1 MRKTHPCR
9 GGQYDATRVSGGL
22 RYFRAVRTGFT
33 GYVQWRQL
41 FAWRHYRAASKALH
55 GGGLFEGRVQRSPVI
70 KNEAVAII
78 VISAD
83 FLEIFQDATFE
94 LVHALIPDLLHVDRC
109 LFAADAASTESDD
122 GFIVQFIF
130 VFCDDVREFA
140 ELAHSVVNHLL
151 EGADIDLIVIP
162 CIHQYYGLAFII
174 VTLVEPSFQICRPH
188 GWCAS
193 ILRFDQRM
201 SHGDDFLLESHQHAA
216 EGLLLGETFFR
227 HDVRKTRIS
236 AEPSKEAID
245 RFAAAGQEHVDTFGR
260 QQNRA
265 LERQIHTLLQQTRAQ
280 FDDIVERNKFVSGGV
295 DDRVGRLHDKNP
307 EISLDSRHYKRR
319 RVAQDRSQAFVRGF
333 PAGKIEPMTAPQF
346 VHLRLHSE
354 YSIVDGLVRIDD
366 IVKAAAADQ
375 QPALAVTDLANLFGM
390 VKFYKAA
397 RGKGVKPIVGADVWI
412 TNDDDRDKPFRLLL
426 LVKNDTGYLQLCE
439 LLSGAWLTNQHRGRA
454 EIRIEWL
461 EALKDKGGLIALS
474 GFNSGD
480 IGQALENGNQKLA
493 ERCAK
498 RWLKIFPGH
507 FYIEVQRSGQQQF
520 ENLLRQS
527 TQLAAALKLPLV
539 ATHPVQFEKK
549 EEFTAH
555 EARVCIAE
563 GEMLANT
570 RRVKRFTQEQYFK
583 TQAEMA
589 ELFADIPAALQNS
602 VAIAQRCNL
611 TLTLGKPQLPD
622 FPTPEG
628 MTINDFLIAEAKA
641 GLEQRLQQLF
651 PDQVRRDSM
660 REHYESRLKFET
672 DTIIKMGFPGYFL
685 IVADFIQWAKNHG
698 VPVGPGRGSGA
709 GSLVAYALKITDLDP
724 LEYNLLFERF
734 LNPERV
740 SMPDFDIDFCQEGR
754 DRVIQYVKDRY
765 GKEAVSQ
772 IATFGTMAAKGAVR
786 DVGRVL
792 DFGYNF
798 CDGISKLI
806 PFKPGKLVTI
816 ADALTEEPLLKERQ
830 EKEEEVKQLL
840 DLAQQVEGIARNV
853 GMHAGGVLI
862 APGKLTDFC
871 PLYTQGVDA
880 GVVSQYDKD
889 DVEAMGLVKFDF
901 LGLTTLTILDRAVN
915 YIRHLHPDKADFSLD
930 TLPLDDR
937 AAYKLLTEAKTVAVF
952 QLESRGMQGM
962 LKDARPDRF
971 EDIIALVALYRPGP
985 MDLIPDFCRRKHGEK
1000 FDYPDPRAEGILSET
1015 YGIMVYQ
1022 EQVMQMAQ
1030 VIGGY
1035 SLGGADLLRRAMGKK
1050 KPEEMAEH
1058 RLTFRDG
1065 AANNGLSQEKADE
1078 IFDLMEKFAGYGFNK
1093 SHAAAYALLSYH
1105 TAYLKA
1111 HFPAEFMAANLS
1123 LAMDDTD
1130 KVKILV
1136 EDALDTCKLTL
1147 LPPDINLSVY
1157 RFTAVADPGKKA
1169 DRIRYGLGAVKGT
1182 GQNAIE
1188 AIIEARKSGPFKD
1201 LFDFVKRVDK
1211 RQINRRTIES
1221 LVKSGA
1227 MDSFGVDRGVLM
1239 ASVGLAMD
1247 SAEQAEAAANQVS
1260 LFENADS
1267 GFDDSPEYVNVP
1279 PWTDKQR
1286 LTEEKTALGFYLS
1299 GHLFESYAG
1308 EVRKFIR
1315 VKLADIAPARE
1326 PKLLAGIISG
1336 QRVQMTQRG
1345 RMVIVTLDDG
1355 SAQVEVTVY
1364 NEVYDPNRALFKED
1378 EFLAV
1383 QGKVSEDRF
1392 SGGLRVTA
1400 DKVMNIAAVRASFVK
1415 ALRLSMNGQ
1424 ADAKKLREV
1433 IQPFQQTDASC
1444 PIVVEYTKN
1453 GALAELRLSDEW
1465 RVRADDALRA
1475 KLSDWLSADNV
1486 RFEY

>member
-1 MRKTHPCR
+1 
-9 GGQYDATRVSGGL
+9 
-22 RYFRAVRTGFT
+22 
-33 GYVQWRQL
+33 
-41 FAWRHYRAASKALH
+41 
-55 GGGLFEGRVQRSPVI
+55 
-70 KNEAVAII
+70 
-78 VISAD
+78 
-83 FLEIFQDATFE
+83 
-94 LVHALIPDLLHVDRC
+94 
-109 LFAADAASTESDD
+109 
-122 GFIVQFIF
+122 
-130 VFCDDVREFA
+130 
-140 ELAHSVVNHLL
+140 
-151 EGADIDLIVIP
+151 
-162 CIHQYYGLAFII
+162 
-174 VTLVEPSFQICRPH
+174 
-188 GWCAS
+188 
-193 ILRFDQRM
+193 
-201 SHGDDFLLESHQHAA
+201 
-216 EGLLLGETFFR
+216 
-227 HDVRKTRIS
+227 
-236 AEPSKEAID
+236 
-245 RFAAAGQEHVDTFGR
+245 
-260 QQNRA
+260 
-265 LERQIHTLLQQTRAQ
+265 
-280 FDDIVERNKFVSGGV
+280 
-295 DDRVGRLHDKNP
+295 
-307 EISLDSRHYKRR
+307 
-319 RVAQDRSQAFVRGF
+319 
-333 PAGKIEPMTAPQF
+333 MTAPQF
-346 VHLRLHSE
+346 IHLRLHSE
-354 YSIVDGLVRIDD
+354 FSIADGLVRIDD
-366 IVKAAAADQ
+366 LVKAAAADG
-375 QPALAVTDLANLFGM
+375 QPALAMTDLANLFGM

-397 RGKGVKPIVGADVWI
+397 RGKGIQPIIGADVWI

-426 LVKNDTGYLQLCE
+426 LVKNRAGYLELCE
-439 LLSGAWLTNQHRGRA
+439 LLTSAWLGNQHRGRA
-454 EIRIEWL
+454 EIRAEWL
-461 EALKDKGGLIALS
+461 EARGTKDGLIALS
-474 GFNSGD
+474 GFAAGD
-480 IGQALENGNQKLA
+480 IGQALENGNDALA
-493 ERCAK
+493 ERCAQ
-498 RWLKIFPGH
+498 RWARIFPGH
-507 FYIEVQRSGQQQF
+507 FYVEVQRNGNPKL

-527 TQLAAALKLPLV
+527 TQLAAKLQLPVV
-539 ATHPVQFEKK
+539 ATHSVQFLDK

-555 EARVCIAE
+555 EARVCIAD
-563 GEMLANT
+563 GEILANT
-570 RRVKRFTQEQYFK
+570 RRVKRFTPEQYFK

-602 VAIAQRCNL
+602 VAIARRCNL
-611 TLTLGKPQLPD
+611 SLTLGKPQLPD
-622 FPTPEG
+622 FPTPDG
-628 MTINDFLIAEAKA
+628 MTINDFLVAQAKE
-641 GLEQRLQQLF
+641 GLEERLLQLF
-651 PDQVRRDSM
+651 PDDGKRAAVRER
-660 REHYESRLKFET
+660 YEARLKFET

-685 IVADFIQWAKNHG
+685 IVADFIQWAKNNG

-806 PFKPGKLVTI
+806 PFKPGKLVTL
-816 ADALTEEPLLKERQ
+816 ADALEEEPLLKERRDN
-830 EKEEEVKQLL
+830 EEEVKQLL
-840 DLAQQVEGIARNV
+840 ELAQQVEGIARNV

-871 PLYTQGVDA
+871 PLYTQGTDG
-880 GVVSQYDKD
+880 GVVSQFDKD
-889 DVEAMGLVKFDF
+889 DVEAIGLVKFDF

-915 YIRHLHPDKADFSLD
+915 YIRQHDPSKADFSLEK
-930 TLPLDDR
+930 LPLNDR
-937 AAYKLLTEAKTVAVF
+937 AAYKLLTDAKTVAVF

-1000 FDYPDPRAEGILSET
+1000 FDYPDPRTEGILSET

-1058 RLTFRDG
+1058 RLIFRDG
-1065 AANNGLSQEKADE
+1065 AAKNGLSEQKADE

-1093 SHAAAYALLSYH
+1093 SHAAAYALLSYY

-1136 EDALDTCKLTL
+1136 EDALDTCGLTL
-1147 LPPDINLSVY
+1147 LPPDINQSVY
-1157 RFTAVADPGKKA
+1157 RFTAVGDAGKKA

-1188 AIIEARKSGPFKD
+1188 AIVAARQSGPFKD
-1201 LFDFVKRVDK
+1201 LFDFVKRIDK
-1211 RQINRRTIES
+1211 KQINRRTIES

-1227 MDSFGVDRGVLM
+1227 MDCFGVDRGILM
-1239 ASVGLAMD
+1239 ASVGLAID
-1247 SAEQAEAAANQVS
+1247 CADQAEAAANQVS
-1260 LFENADS
+1260 LFDSVDS
-1267 GFDDSPEYVNVP
+1267 GFDDSPDYVNVP
-1279 PWTDKQR
+1279 PWSDKQR
-1286 LTEEKTALGFYLS
+1286 LSEEKTALGFYLS
-1299 GHLFESYAG
+1299 GHLFDSYAA
-1308 EVRKFIR
+1308 EVRKFVR
-1315 VKLADIAPARE
+1315 VKLADLAPARE
-1326 PKLLAGIISG
+1326 PKLIAGIISG
-1336 QRVQMTQRG
+1336 LRVQMTQRG
-1345 RMVIVTLDDG
+1345 RMVVVTLDDG

-1392 SGGLRVTA
+1392 SGGLRITA
-1400 DKVMNIAAVRASFVK
+1400 DKVMDIAAARAGFVK

-1424 ADAKKLREV
+1424 ADAVRLREL
-1433 IQPFQQTDASC
+1433 ITPYQQAEASC
-1444 PIVVEYTKN
+1444 PIVVQYTRN
-1453 GALAELRLSDEW
+1453 GALGELRLSDAW
-1465 RVRADDALRA
+1465 RVRADDNLRA
-1475 KLSDWLSADNV
+1475 RLSEWLSPANV
-1486 RFEY
+1486 WFEY